1 MRSVPFKVRA
11 GIVQHEEH
19 VVQRIEGIDGNDDF
33 RPGRFGA
40 SGFDLILPGKLLGD
54 RIGPVAGIHRQQVL
68 PCAGIVPDVDH
79 HGRDPV
85 CVQRA
90 VRLERH
96 RRMRGRVEHFE
107 SKDVSVNAVQRIPH
121 QAGICEIAGS
131 GRGEKAFRAG
141 VVQKRIPFRCR
152 HGRRIGCQLVGR
164 KFRLL
169 AFGKAFIDALRA
181 EHPPDFLIGV
191 HFAFHLTDQVT
202 DGGGAVLI
210 GLRLNEQIFEFFGV
224 GHIGLRLFERAV
236 IQILNL
242 VDGLNVGHGGHRI
255 GKRFDRRHYRL
266 GIASVKDLSGQLV
279 EFVVIPDQ
287 RLGSVRER
295 VIGVEHLLNRVRI
308 LLRRLVRSRERVDEV
323 DDLLRAFG
331 GFYADDAGK
340 LPAARQ
346 GFLDEEVAAVRVD
359 VVHGHDDLRPFSGFQ
374 RRGRGF
380 SRPALTGGVDQRLVL
395 VHGVVDIEDHLIVL
409 SGVFKS
415 AVIHFDNH
423 ARAVAEDIDLDG
435 AAVRFVRHV
444 VHGRR
449 PVPTGA
455 RSGDHREQPAAR
467 VE

>member
-1 MRSVPFKVRA
+1 
-11 GIVQHEEH
+11 
-19 VVQRIEGIDGNDDF
+19 
-33 RPGRFGA
+33 
-40 SGFDLILPGKLLGD
+40 
-54 RIGPVAGIHRQQVL
+54 
-68 PCAGIVPDVDH
+68 
-79 HGRDPV
+79 
-85 CVQRA
+85 
-90 VRLERH
+90 
-96 RRMRGRVEHFE
+96 MRGRVEHFE

-295 VIGVEHLLNRVRI
+295 VIGVERLLNRVRI

-346 GFLDEEVAAVRVD
+346 GALDEEISSFRVD
-359 VVHGHDDLRPFSGFQ
+359 VVQGHDDLRPFSGFQ

-455 RSGDHREQPAAR
+455 RSGDHREEPASR